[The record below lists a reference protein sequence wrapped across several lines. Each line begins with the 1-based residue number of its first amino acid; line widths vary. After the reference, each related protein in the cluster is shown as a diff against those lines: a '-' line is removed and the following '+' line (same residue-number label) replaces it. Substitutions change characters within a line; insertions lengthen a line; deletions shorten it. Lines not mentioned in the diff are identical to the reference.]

1 MTTYFSSLKRWNTTI
16 DEREIFRMFKNG
28 VTNSLTNNLSNFWN
42 VNIDRAFC
50 QNLLIHTPPA
60 EFLTDSFKTFKDF
73 EVYNLFKNE
82 IRPQKFFPY
91 LQTLLNFLLVH
102 SGINDHSKK
111 SQSTNNQLYLAYQNI
126 LKDIKSLLSSLS
138 LNVRIKEINGN
149 ISFYSIGAKLLDDKV
164 VDESICW
171 LKDYP
176 EVLKNFNSAL
186 EKYQRKEYKRNLI
199 DDLRLSLELLLRN
212 ILKNKKN
219 LEKQNE
225 ELGKYLE
232 SKGINKEIRNMYWI
246 LLDKYSKYQNEYAK
260 HNDKVKEEEL
270 EFMIYLTGTF
280 IRFVLS
286 LEQKILEESLG

>member
-1 MTTYFSSLKRWNTTI
+1 MTTYFSSLKRWDTTI
-16 DEREIFRMFKNG
+16 DEREIFIMFKNG
-28 VTNSLTNNLSNFWN
+28 VTNSLINNLSNSWN

-73 EVYNLFKNE
+73 EVYNLSKDE

-91 LQTLLNFLLVH
+91 LQTLLNFLLIY
-102 SGINDHSKK
+102 SGIKNDSKK
-111 SQSTNNQLYLAYQNI
+111 SQSSNNQLYLAHQNI
-126 LKDIKSLLSSLS
+126 LKDIKNLLNYLP
-138 LNVRIKEINGN
+138 LNVRVKETTEGV
-149 ISFYSIGAKLLDDKV
+149 SFYRTGAKLLDDKII
-164 VDESICW
+164 DETMGW

-186 EKYQRKEYKRNLI
+186 EKFQKQEYKRNLI
-199 DDLRLSLELLLRN
+199 DDLRLSLELLLRE
-212 ILKNKKN
+212 ILENKKN
-219 LEKQNE
+219 LEKQEE

-232 SKGINKEIRNMYWI
+232 KKYVNKEIRGMYWT

-280 IRFVLS
+280 IRFILS
-286 LEQKILEESLG
+286 LDKN